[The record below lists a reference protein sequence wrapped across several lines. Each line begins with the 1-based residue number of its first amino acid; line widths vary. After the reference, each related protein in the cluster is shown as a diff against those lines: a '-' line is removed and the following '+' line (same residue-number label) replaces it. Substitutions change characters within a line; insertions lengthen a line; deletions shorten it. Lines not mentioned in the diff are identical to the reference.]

1 MEQEK
6 TDVSSKEK
14 SRSRFDILRILLGV
28 FLLSFGIVGGS
39 NYTLVGEVLTYS
51 FSYVFGMFYPFV
63 FALISL
69 GGLVLAFNRKIRFR
83 KEYLL
88 SVFGVLLL
96 VVSCLALCSYP
107 ILLSKP
113 NAKVIDAVSVYND
126 RFIGFCRYPYK
137 VDDFSLLSN
146 LGGGYLG
153 LFFLSL
159 FSNAWSRT
167 VGCVVYSALLFVAL
181 FLIVLYP
188 LVSLFEHIRIKKENR
203 VVYSSGNQNGAV
215 DRTLL
220 RPTIRNDEV
229 FDDIDLHAD
238 FKSKNSDSKEFV
250 KQGAFSSPL
259 KSETLDTENKV
270 MENKDDYKHPSM
282 EMHVV
287 DPLVEKDRFD
297 DQKNNSQALFTTK
310 SYHDDS
316 EEEKA
321 DEKKETEKT
330 EVKKSVGD
338 DSVFKHS
345 VYVKEEAKPSVAEPV
360 KKKPS
365 VVVKALEEKFTVNRE
380 AVNPLVEQARNVS
393 FKAEQAPV
401 SNEVS
406 LDDPKEE
413 KAKAES
419 SEAIKEEDETS
430 SEEALEALF
439 FEMKEKRANIK
450 KNEIEAEKKKKMSLL
465 LRYVDDKPKEYLY
478 SLPNDSLLEDS
489 DSGDKMQL
497 NKDAALEKAKVIN
510 KVFEDFHFPAKA
522 VSFTIGASVT
532 RFNIQTEPGVKADK
546 MESLL
551 SELQRALK
559 GDQSVRIQTVVEG
572 RSTSG
577 IEVGN
582 AKQMPVSFKSMFM
595 EIEKNTKDNLLLPIG
610 KDISGNIVTYPLN
623 EMPHLLVAGTTG
635 SGKSVLI
642 NCMIM
647 TLIMRNYPSQLKLM
661 LIDPKQVEFAK
672 YNMEPHLLCPVIQD
686 SDSAIVAL
694 KKLVDEMERRYTILK
709 ENNVVKISEYRKIQQ
724 LHPDS
729 MEELPDIAVFIDEFA
744 DLMSSGGALIADY
757 VKTLTAKSRASGIYL
772 VIATQRP
779 SKDNIPMT
787 VKGNI
792 TVRVGLSCSSQ
803 VDSRVILDENGCETL
818 VGKGDLLFKSPG
830 RRSLLRC
837 QSAFISDS
845 EMDRVLDYLK
855 GKAGDPSYNKD
866 FLDLEVK
873 SEEEDSQT
881 QMTLDDLFDDVKEFV
896 MYTGICSRSSI
907 MRNFSLS
914 YSKAD
919 QMLARLRNVG
929 IIKPM
934 QGGKNVVVV
943 RKKMEN

>member
-6 TDVSSKEK
+6 TNVSSEEK
-14 SRSRFDILRILLGV
+14 DKGCFPILRILLGV
-28 FLLSFGIVGGS
+28 FLLAFGIVGGS
-39 NYTLVGEVLTYS
+39 NCTIIGEVLTYS
-51 FSYVFGMFYPFV
+51 FSYVFGMFYPFIL
-63 FALISL
+63 ALISVL
-69 GGLVLAFNRKIRFR
+69 GLFLVFKKNIRFK
-83 KEYLL
+83 KEYVLSLL
-88 SVFGVLLL
+88 GVLLL
-96 VVSCLALCSYP
+96 LIAVLSLCSYP
-107 ILLSKP
+107 ILLSMPAQKT
-113 NAKVIDAVSVYND
+113 IDPVQVYND
-126 RFIGFCRYPYK
+126 RFIAFSRHPFK

-167 VGCVVYSALLFVAL
+167 VGCVVYSALLFVSL
-181 FLIVLYP
+181 FLIVFYP
-188 LVSLFEHIRIKKENR
+188 FVSLFEHIRQKKENK
-203 VVYSSGNQNGAV
+203 VVYPSITQTGDV
-215 DRTLL
+215 DRSDL

-238 FKSKNSDSKEFV
+238 FKSKNSDSQNPS
-250 KQGAFSSPL
+250 KQGVFSSSIKKDPIV
-259 KSETLDTENKV
+259 EENR
-270 MENKDDYKHPSM
+270 EGQSKDDYKHPSM

-287 DPLVEKDRFD
+287 NPLVEKDRFD
-297 DQKNNSQALFTTK
+297 DQRNNSQALFTMK
-310 SYHDDS
+310 SYHPQEGEEKMKEEPEKPAEKKPVGDES
-316 EEEKA
+316 VFKRSVYVQEEEKPL
-321 DEKKETEKT
+321 DESSKKDEPMKVVDSLVEK
-330 EVKKSVGD
+330 V
-338 DSVFKHS
+338 
-345 VYVKEEAKPSVAEPV
+345 PV
-360 KKKPS
+360 KKA
-365 VVVKALEEKFTVNRE
+365 V
-380 AVNPLVEQARNVS
+380 VNPLVEQAKNVAS
-393 FKAEQAPV
+393 VSQEKPV
-401 SNEVS
+401 SNEIE
-406 LDDPKEE
+406 LDDSDTTVKEE
-413 KAKAES
+413 PAVS
-419 SEAIKEEDETS
+419 SENPDTG
-430 SEEALEALF
+430 SEEALEAMF

-450 KNEIEAEKKKKMSLL
+450 KNQIEAKKKEKMASLL
-465 LRYVDDKPKEYLY
+465 KYVDEKPKEYLY
-478 SLPNDSLLEDS
+478 DLPNDSLLQDS
-489 DSGDKMQL
+489 DSGDKMQV
-497 NKDAALEKAKVIN
+497 NKEAALEKAKVIN

-595 EIEKNTKDNLLLPIG
+595 EIEKNTADNLLLPIG

-694 KKLVDEMERRYTILK
+694 KKLVDEMERRYSILK

-744 DLMSSGGALIADY
+744 DLMNSGGALIADY
-757 VKTLTAKSRASGIYL
+757 VKVLTAKSRASGIYL

-818 VGKGDLLFKSPG
+818 VGKGDLLFKTPG

-837 QSAFISDS
+837 QSAYISDS
-845 EMDRVLDYLK
+845 EMDRVLDYVRE
-855 GKAGDPSYNKD
+855 KAGNPSYNKD

-873 SEEEDSQT
+873 SEEEDQQT
-881 QMTLDDLFDDVKEFV
+881 QMTLDDLFDEVKEFV

-919 QMLARLRNVG
+919 QMLIRLRNVG
-929 IIKPM
+929 IIKAM